1 VHLTVG
7 MPVVVDMAGFQR
19 YGLSV
24 GEEASVVCGT
34 VVAMGPDGITVR
46 LEARLLGL
54 DTVTVAPELVTAAR

>member
-1 VHLTVG
+1 VQVAVG
-7 MPVVVDMAGFQR
+7 MPVVVDMTGFRR

-34 VVAMGPDGITVR
+34 VVAIGPDGITVR

-54 DTVTVAPELVTAAR
+54 DTVTVAAERVSPAG